1 MGQGF
6 DVLAALSLSVLRK
19 QRKLAVP
26 LLKSLNQKSIQVEI
40 SPTAIVLFV
49 ARPANKQAMVIR
61 RFRCQ
66 GHLIVSCSTVQS
78 TRRCYQQLAS

>member
-1 MGQGF
+1 MLSAVPVMGQGF

-49 ARPANKQAMVIR
+49 A
-61 RFRCQ
+61 
-66 GHLIVSCSTVQS
+66 
-78 TRRCYQQLAS
+78 